1 MKVIIVGAGMGG
13 LTAALTLHQAG
24 FEVKVYESVRDIKPL
39 GVGINILP
47 NAMRVFEAI
56 GLKDTLC
63 NTGILTKD
71 LQYFNHLGQRFMTE
85 PRGLGAGYRVPQVSI
100 HRGDTQMILLRTVRE
115 RIGQDAVAMGH
126 QLVDFEQLEGG
137 QSGVRAIF
145 KDRNNGNRAVTDT
158 ADILVGADGIHS
170 AVRAKLY
177 PNEGAAKWN
186 GLLAYRGATPSEQF
200 LGGTSM
206 IMAGNPQSRFFM
218 AYPMSKKHLDA
229 GKSWTNWAVVMP
241 ARNPEKG
248 FKTEDWNRIAKLD
261 DFLPEYKEWK
271 FDWLDVPAIIQGAPE
286 VYEFPFVD
294 RDPLPRWSFG
304 RVTLLGDAAHPMHP
318 WGSSG
323 ASLAFV
329 DAYVLA
335 DALSRHEDIDK
346 AFEQYE
352 AVQRT
357 VTTRAIN
364 ENRRCGPVDFMAIV
378 EERAPNGFKNIDDVI
393 PAKELHE
400 LVLRYK
406 PAAGFDRDTVNRPI
420 EIKPRA
426 SARA

>member
-13 LTAALTLHQAG
+13 LTAALALHQTG
-24 FEVKVYESVRDIKPL
+24 FQVKVYESVRDIKPL

-47 NAMRVFEAI
+47 NAMRVFEAL

-71 LQYFNHLGQRFMTE
+71 LQYFNQLGQRIMIE
-85 PRGLGAGYRVPQVSI
+85 PRGLLAGYRVPQVSI

-115 RIGQDAVAMGH
+115 RMGADAVTMGH
-126 QLVDFEQLEGG
+126 QLVDFENLPDG
-137 QSGVRAIF
+137 QVRAIF
-145 KDRNNGNRAVTDT
+145 KDRRDGERRVTDT
-158 ADILVGADGIHS
+158 ADILVGADGIRS
-170 AVRAKLY
+170 AVRRKLY
-177 PNEGAAKWN
+177 PDEGPAKWN
-186 GLLAYRGATPSEQF
+186 GLLAFRGATPSEQF

-218 AYPMSKKHLDA
+218 AYPMSRRELDA
-229 GKSWTNWAVVMP
+229 GRSWTNWAVVVP
-241 ARNPEKG
+241 SPNPSQG
-248 FKTEDWNRIAKLD
+248 YKTEDWNRIADLN
-261 DFLPEYKEWK
+261 DFLPRYKNWK
-271 FDWLDVPAIIQGAPE
+271 FDWLDIPAIIRGAPE

-323 ASLAFV
+323 ATLAFV
-329 DAYVLA
+329 DAYALA
-335 DALSRHEDIDK
+335 DALSRNDDIDK

-352 AVQRT
+352 SVQRT

-364 ENRRCGPVDFMAIV
+364 ENRRAGPVDFLAII
-378 EERAPNGFKNIDDVI
+378 EERAPNGFKSIDDVI
-393 PAKELHE
+393 PANELHE
-400 LVLRYK
+400 LVMRYK
-406 PAAGFDRDTVNRPI
+406 PAAGFDRDTVNKPI
-420 EIKPRA
+420 EIKPRG
-426 SARA
+426 SAVRV

>member
-63 NTGILTKD
+63 STGILTKD

-100 HRGDTQMILLRTVRE
+100 HRGDTQMILLRTARE
-115 RIGQDAVAMGH
+115 RIGPDAVTMGH
-126 QLVDFEQLEGG
+126 PLVDFEQTPN
-137 QSGVRAIF
+137 GVRAVF
-145 KDRNNGNRAVTDT
+145 KDRSNGDRQVTDS
-158 ADILVGADGIHS
+158 ADILVGADGIRS

-177 PNEGAAKWN
+177 PNEGPAKWN
-186 GLLAYRGATPSEQF
+186 GLLAFRGATPSAQF

-206 IMAGNPQSRFFM
+206 IMAGNPKSRFFM
-218 AYPMSKKHLDA
+218 AYPMSRRYLDE
-229 GKSWTNWAVVMP
+229 GKSWTNWAVVTP
-241 ARNPEKG
+241 AKNPEKG
-248 FKTEDWNRIAKLD
+248 YKTEDWNRIANLD
-261 DFLPEYKEWK
+261 DFLPDYQEWK
-271 FDWLDVPAIIQGAPE
+271 FDWLDIPAIIRGAPE

-335 DALSRHEDIDK
+335 DALSRTAEVEK

-352 AVQRT
+352 GVQRT

-364 ENRRCGPVDFMAIV
+364 ENRRAGPVDFMEII
-378 EERAPNGFKNIDDVI
+378 EQRAPNGFKDIDEVI
-393 PAKELHE
+393 PSKELNE

-406 PAAGFDRDTVNRPI
+406 PAAGFDRDTVNKPI
-420 EIKPRA
+420 EIKPRT
-426 SARA
+426 SVRA